1 MQSEIQLNN
10 LMHILR
16 KIEEKVEFIEREII
30 SMRSTD
36 AELSFSDKQLVDLT
50 ITKVKSNSF
59 ADLVTLE
66 ELSEK
71 VGV

>member
-1 MQSEIQLNN
+1 M
-10 LMHILR
+10 
-16 KIEEKVEFIEREII
+16 EFIEREII

>member
-10 LMHILR
+10 LMNILR
-16 KIEEKVEFIEREII
+16 KIEEKVESIERQII
-30 SMRSTD
+30 SMRSADT
-36 AELSFSDKQLVDLT
+36 ELSSSDKQLVDLT
-50 ITKVKSNSF
+50 ITKVKSNDF

-71 VGV
+71 SGV

>member
-1 MQSEIQLNN
+1 MQSDIQLNN
-10 LMHILR
+10 LMNILR
-16 KIEEKVEFIEREII
+16 KIEEKVESIEREII

-36 AELSFSDKQLVDLT
+36 AELSLSDKQLVDLT
-50 ITKVKSNSF
+50 ITKVKSNNF
-59 ADLVTLE
+59 TNLITLE

>member
-10 LMHILR
+10 LMNILR
-16 KIEEKVEFIEREII
+16 RIEEKVESIEREII
-30 SMRSTD
+30 SMQNTD
-36 AELSFSDKQLVDLT
+36 AELSLSDKQLVDLT
-50 ITKVKSNSF
+50 ITKVKSNNF

-71 VGV
+71 AGV

>member
-1 MQSEIQLNN
+1 MQSETQLNN
-10 LMHILR
+10 LMNILR
-16 KIEEKVEFIEREII
+16 KIEAKVESIEREII

-36 AELSFSDKQLVDLT
+36 AELSVSDKQLVDLT
-50 ITKVKSNSF
+50 ITKIKSNDF
-59 ADLVTLE
+59 TDLVTLE